1 MQKSQNCHEPDD
13 GWEAEWNWGKLDAGC
28 YVGKKMQ
35 NEYGRMRMDGNRQE
49 KMQQQKRRMRK
60 KNGHVQ
66 MKEVVKN
73 RDRKLV
79 ITLEEPEET
88 KINRVPE

>member
-28 YVGKKMQ
+28 YVGKRMQ

-60 KNGHVQ
+60 KWTCTDERGR
-66 MKEVVKN
+66 KN

>member
-1 MQKSQNCHEPDD
+1 MLCWEENAKRIRTNAN
-13 GWEAEWNWGKLDAGC
+13 GWESSRKDAAT
-28 YVGKKMQ
+28 
-35 NEYGRMRMDGNRQE
+35 EETDE
-49 KMQQQKRRMRK
+49 K

-88 KINRVPE
+88 KINRVPEQT